1 MSSHLSLLILPGLP
15 TPATTE
21 LIEAAHGKS
30 IASVLS
36 KLRSKIKSEASNA
49 IYRLDTV
56 VATPASTV
64 HFDYWQSVVALIYQ
78 VICAKAAEQSL
89 ELDTEKG
96 LDIRIFIADT
106 TASARDTPSEDT
118 PAAQVRLGPIV
129 DLPTLALSGRD
140 YSPIYSVESEE
151 GEKTLKRLLHH
162 LPSVETSQIERVPGG
177 IVLHH
182 SRSDATG
189 SLQRAPQAS
198 NHKSVAVG
206 GTFDHLHIGHK
217 LLLFGT
223 ALALTPESS
232 SPYKITIGITGD
244 ALLTNKKFASVMES
258 WETRQER
265 VADFIESLLIFS
277 PSQSKPRIER
287 GDKPEPNGRFVRH
300 IFHQLNLTF
309 DYVQISDPFGPTIT
323 DPDITALVISAETR
337 AGGAA
342 VNKKREEKGWNP
354 LEVFEISVLDAGQT
368 QMASSQNMS
377 QEDFQS
383 KISSTEMRKRI
394 VEREKDKAG

>member
-1 MSSHLSLLILPGLP
+1 MSSHLSLLLLPGLP

-21 LIEAAHGKS
+21 SIEAAHGKTL
-30 IASVLS
+30 ASVLS
-36 KLRSKIKSEASNA
+36 KLGSKLEDEPSNA
-49 IYRLDTV
+49 VYRLDTV
-56 VATPASTV
+56 VATPASTT
-64 HFDYWQSVVALIYQ
+64 HFDYWQSIVALIYQ
-78 VICAKAAEQSL
+78 VICAKAADQSL

-96 LDIRIFIADT
+96 LDVRIYIADT
-106 TASARDTPSEDT
+106 TANTRNAPPEDA

-129 DLPTLALSGRD
+129 DLPTLASSGRD
-140 YSPIYSVESEE
+140 YSSIFSVESEE

-162 LPSVETSQIERVPGG
+162 LPSTERRQVERVPGG
-177 IVLHH
+177 TVLRH
-182 SRSDATG
+182 SRPDATG
-189 SLQRAPQAS
+189 SPQRAPQTTTH
-198 NHKSVAVG
+198 NSVAVG

-223 ALALTPESS
+223 ALALTPKSS

-265 VADFIESLLIFS
+265 VADFVESLLIFS
-277 PSQSKPRIER
+277 PSHSTLRIEK
-287 GDKPEPNGRFVRH
+287 GDSPEPNGKFSRH
-300 IFHQLNLTF
+300 IFPQLDLTI
-309 DYVQISDPFGPTIT
+309 DYVQILDPFGPTIT

-368 QMASSQNMS
+368 QMASSQKMS

-383 KISSTEMRKRI
+383 KISSTEIRKRI
-394 VEREKDKAG
+394 VEREKGKGG